1 MSISTNEPTII
12 FDISQYPEI
21 PTELNDFNNTKNIFI
36 TDNSKPASILQE
48 PIDRLNTKINE
59 LKNIENS
66 YKEFIERY
74 NSDTIN
80 NNEKEVSIKENLL
93 KNANIQLEVQKENLN
108 NMTNRLS
115 AAQTNVG
122 FMMFKPLGSTTYRIL
137 QILTIIFGIAIIYM
151 IVKIFYGATYTN
163 PIDNKMRQTVA
174 QVIAPTEQTG
184 GGIFKKIKPI
194 YKFGK
199 FVTKLFIE

>member
-93 KNANIQLEVQKENLN
+93 K
-108 NMTNRLS
+108 M
-115 AAQTNVG
+115 
-122 FMMFKPLGSTTYRIL
+122 RI
-137 QILTIIFGIAIIYM
+137 YNW
-151 IVKIFYGATYTN
+151 KY
-163 PIDNKMRQTVA
+163 
-174 QVIAPTEQTG
+174 
-184 GGIFKKIKPI
+184 KKRI
-194 YKFGK
+194 
-199 FVTKLFIE
+199 